1 MPLLAMSCHLMAKTP
16 AFGIV
21 GMIPFAV
28 WLALCLTLLR
38 KPIPRYVSGLLA
50 GIPLVDFIAAAP
62 LALGVMS
69 FVKRFSYEEDP
80 NLIHLQALLLIP
92 LLAFVLGRLLQKVA
106 PAT

>member
-1 MPLLAMSCHLMAKTP
+1 
-16 AFGIV
+16 
-21 GMIPFAV
+21 
-28 WLALCLTLLR
+28 
-38 KPIPRYVSGLLA
+38 VSGLLA